1 MTPLSPMRL
10 LLMQLH
16 MHDALAAAPAALL
29 TAPRG
34 LWAYFGTV
42 AVGWPA
48 G

>member
-16 MHDALAAAPAALL
+16 MHDALAAAPAVN
-29 TAPRG
+29 
-34 LWAYFGTV
+34 FGTV